1 MKRSGLMRN
10 ILKNKK
16 GVELT
21 LNTVIISILVLLVLI
36 VVIGFFLGGT
46 GKMKS
51 TVSNIFGQSMEG
63 TDIDVALAQC
73 GTWCDQ
79 TKSRPTGLQKS
90 TSFCTHTF
98 ALDVNNNNNIDDNE
112 LSYKCYSDP
121 LNVPCVTSD
130 GKDVGTDI
138 CDQVESTGKK

>member
-1 MKRSGLMRN
+1 MERSEKVKRIFR
-10 ILKNKK
+10 NKK

-51 TVSNIFGQSMEG
+51 TVSDIFGQSMEG

-73 GTWCDQ
+73 QSWCDQ
-79 TKSRPTGLQKS
+79 TKTRPTQLLQEE
-90 TSFCTHTF
+90 TSYCKHTF
-98 ALDVNNNNNIDDNE
+98 ALDVNNNGE
-112 LSYKCYSDP
+112 LEGDELEYKCYGDP
-121 LNVPCVTSD
+121 LNVPCVTGD
-130 GKDVGTDI
+130 GKDVGTEI
-138 CDQVESTGKK
+138 CA

>member
-1 MKRSGLMRN
+1 MRK
-10 ILKNKK
+10 ILNKK

-46 GKMKS
+46 GTFTG
-51 TVSNIFGQSMEG
+51 TVGEIFRGSMEG

-73 GTWCDQ
+73 GNWCDQ

-98 ALDVNNNNNIDDNE
+98 ALDTDNDGE
-112 LSYKCYSDP
+112 VDRENDRVVKFYCYSDP
-121 LNVPCVTSD
+121 LNVPCITSD
-130 GKDVGTDI
+130 GTKINETF
-138 CDQVESTGKK
+138 CNP